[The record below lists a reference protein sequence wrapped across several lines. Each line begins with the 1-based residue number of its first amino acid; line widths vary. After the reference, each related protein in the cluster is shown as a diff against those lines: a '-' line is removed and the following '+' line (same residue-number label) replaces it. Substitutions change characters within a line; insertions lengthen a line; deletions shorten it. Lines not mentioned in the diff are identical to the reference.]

1 MMSELFQD
9 SALLQEIDRFVEE
22 QKDSIVRD
30 IGRLVAIP
38 SVESEPEPGAPYGP
52 GPRQAL
58 DCALGIATELGLKT
72 ASCCENRMGYAQVGE
87 ERGEGYLATISHVDV
102 VPAGEGWPEDPFT
115 LREQEGYLI
124 GRGVTDDKGP
134 SILCLYAL
142 KYLQDSGRRLRY
154 PIRALLGSSEEIGM
168 DDIGYYLAEYPA
180 PLFCVSPDSDFPAV
194 NGEKG
199 IYHARLVSRHQ
210 PDRVLDIAGGVAPN
224 AVAAA
229 ATARVRADALRDG
242 GGVHAEQLEPGLWQL
257 SAAGISGHASMPE
270 GTVSAIALLVDYLL
284 ENGIPGP
291 DELPYFHLLQRL
303 HRNTDGSG
311 LGLQSADGRFTPL
324 TAVGGKISTEN
335 GVIAQTIDCRYGT
348 TMSGEKITALLRS
361 AAGKAADVQ
370 EDSDEAPFY
379 MEPDHPAIQACI
391 DSYRAVTGEDTRPQ
405 TIGGGTYARHFPKAC
420 SFGPEHRDRPM
431 PDFCGPIHGVNEA
444 AGLGDLLEALKIY
457 ILTLLRLE
465 ELDY

>member
-1 MMSELFQD
+1 MSDLFQD
-9 SALLQEIDRFVEE
+9 SALLDEIDRFVEE

-30 IGRLVAIP
+30 IGRLVAVP
-38 SVESEPEPGAPYGP
+38 SVETAPAPGAPYGT
-52 GPRQAL
+52 GPKQAL
-58 DCALGIATELGLKT
+58 DCALVIAEELGLKT
-72 ASCCENRMGYAQVGE
+72 ASCCENRMAYAQVGVDG
-87 ERGEGYLATISHVDV
+87 GEGYLATITHVDV
-102 VPAGEGWPEDPFT
+102 VPAGEGWPADPFT

-154 PIRALLGSSEEIGM
+154 PIRALLGSSEETGM
-168 DDIGYYLAEYPA
+168 DDIGHYLAAYPA
-180 PLFCVSPDSDFPAV
+180 PLFCMSPDSNFPVV

-199 IYHARLVSRHQ
+199 IYQARLMSCHQ
-210 PDRVLDIAGGVAPN
+210 PDRVLHITGGVAPN

-242 GGVHAEQLEPGLWQL
+242 GGVHAEQLEPGIFAL
-257 SAAGISGHASMPE
+257 SAAGVSGHASRPE
-270 GTVSAIALLVDYLL
+270 GTVNAIALLVDYLL
-284 ENGIPGP
+284 DNSIPGP
-291 DELPYFHLLQRL
+291 GELPYFRFLQKL

-335 GVIAQTIDCRYGT
+335 GVITQTIDCRYGT
-348 TMSGEKITALLRS
+348 TMSGEKITALLRE
-361 AAGKAADVQ
+361 AAGTAARV
-370 EDSDEAPFY
+370 EVDSDEVPFY

-444 AGLGDLLEALKIY
+444 AGLRDLLEALKIY

>member
-1 MMSELFQD
+1 
-9 SALLQEIDRFVEE
+9 
-22 QKDSIVRD
+22 
-30 IGRLVAIP
+30 
-38 SVESEPEPGAPYGP
+38 
-52 GPRQAL
+52 
-58 DCALGIATELGLKT
+58 
-72 ASCCENRMGYAQVGE
+72 
-87 ERGEGYLATISHVDV
+87 
-102 VPAGEGWPEDPFT
+102 
-115 LREQEGYLI
+115 
-124 GRGVTDDKGP
+124 
-134 SILCLYAL
+134 
-142 KYLQDSGRRLRY
+142 
-154 PIRALLGSSEEIGM
+154 M